1 MSRATALLAALVLV
15 LIGALHP
22 RHAAAGDIWCWD
34 DPVIEI
40 DGQLVSIDIGVRST
54 DLKDVR
60 AVALVLTVPRST
72 KARVVYI
79 EKGAFTPTVQIQES
93 RDDDRDNDAL
103 RLDVLMTSSRRFTYQ
118 IVISAPAARSLGEI
132 RRTATTNEHERFS
145 YGLPRLPRGR

>member
-1 MSRATALLAALVLV
+1 MSRATATLSALVLV
-15 LIGALHP
+15 LVAAFHP
-22 RHAAAGDIWCWD
+22 GQAAAGDIWCWD

-54 DLKDVR
+54 DLRDVR
-60 AVALVLTVPRST
+60 AVALVLTVPRGT

-79 EKGAFTPTVQIQES
+79 ESGAFTPTVQIQQA
-93 RDDDRDNDAL
+93 RDDDRDGNAV

-132 RRTATTNEHERFS
+132 RRTATTNEHERFA
-145 YGLPRLPRGR
+145 YQLPRLPRAR